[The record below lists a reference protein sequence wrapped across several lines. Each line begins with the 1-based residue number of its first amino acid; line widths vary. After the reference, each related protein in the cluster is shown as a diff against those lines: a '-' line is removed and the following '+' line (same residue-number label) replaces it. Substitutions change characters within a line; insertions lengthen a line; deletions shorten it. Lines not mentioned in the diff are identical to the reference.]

1 MLALHVP
8 DLVLG
13 AEGAT
18 VIKMQL
24 LPSNSQSMVRARL
37 VNVAFQYGEISIMVE
52 EAQVS
57 TGA

>member
-1 MLALHVP
+1 MCQTWSC
-8 DLVLG
+8 

-18 VIKMQL
+18 VIKTQL

-37 VNVAFQYGEISIMVE
+37 VNVAFQYGEISVMVE